1 MLLLMKNC
9 KVIII
14 INVTVL
20 LFLKEREVEELKLA

>member
-20 LFLKEREVEELKLA
+20 FFLKEREVEELKLA